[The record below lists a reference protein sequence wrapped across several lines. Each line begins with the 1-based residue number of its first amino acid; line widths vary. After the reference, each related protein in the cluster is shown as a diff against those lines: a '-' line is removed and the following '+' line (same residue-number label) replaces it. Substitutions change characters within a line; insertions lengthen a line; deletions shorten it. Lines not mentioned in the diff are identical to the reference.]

1 MNSRRRFLRF
11 LAASPMFPYVD
22 LPAGWFGGQDADL
35 ITSAKEAL
43 DVFDFEPVAH
53 KKVPVAHWGYLA
65 TGTDDDGTIQ
75 ANRDGFTHYS
85 IRVRRL
91 IDISR
96 IDMSIAVL
104 GQKWETPIVLCPV
117 GSQKA
122 FHP

>member
-11 LAASPMFPYVD
+11 LAASPIFPYLD
-22 LPAGWFGGQDADL
+22 LPAGWFAGAQDADL
-35 ITSAKEAL
+35 IASAKDAL

-53 KKVPVAHWGYLA
+53 KKVPTAHWGYLA

-91 IDISR
+91 IDVSR
-96 IDMSIAVL
+96 IDMSVNLL
-104 GQKWETPIVLCPV
+104 GAKWETPIVLCPV
-117 GSQKA
+117 RA
-122 FHP
+122 AR